1 MAIAK
6 QLKALIKAHIDGND
20 SHFYSVAMQ
29 IAAHKAKIGHGKI
42 AQELRVLIDEAKKN
56 QTVTNSYNKPIPLA
70 KPRGELSSLL
80 HASYPKLRLSDMVLD
95 YDTKDRLTRIIKEQR
110 QTVKI
115 RSHGLSPRK
124 KLLLIGP
131 PGTGKTMSASV
142 LAGELGLPL
151 LVVRL
156 ESLITKYM
164 GETSAKLRVVFD
176 AIDHSRGVYLFD
188 EFDSIGSQRDHIND
202 VGEIRRILNSFLQ
215 MIEQDDSDSIILAA
229 TNHPSILDYALFRR
243 FDDVIEFKLP
253 NRSSITK
260 LFKNRLSILKTSRI
274 AWNQL
279 ASKASGLSFSDI
291 SKICEDGIK
300 YTIIDDQNELTE
312 NDLLKLITD
321 RKKLL
326 NKQGSSNNYHK

>member
-1 MAIAK
+1 MASGN
-6 QLKALIKAHIDGND
+6 QLKALIKSHIDGND

-29 IAAHKAKIGHGKI
+29 IAAHEAKIGHGKI
-42 AQELRVLIDEAKKN
+42 AQELRALIDEAKKN
-56 QTVTNSYNKPIPLA
+56 KVVSSSSTRPIPLA

-80 HASYPKLRLSDMVLD
+80 HASYPKLRLSDMVFD
-95 YDTKDRLTRIIKEQR
+95 KETGDRLIRIIKEQR
-110 QTVKI
+110 QIVKI

-151 LVVRL
+151 LVVQL

-164 GETSAKLRVVFD
+164 GETAAKLRIVFD
-176 AIDHSRGVYLFD
+176 AINHSRGVYLFD
-188 EFDSIGSQRDHIND
+188 EFDSIGSQRGQVND

-229 TNHPSILDYALFRR
+229 TNYPNILDYALFRR
-243 FDDVIEFKLP
+243 FDDVIEYTLP
-253 NRSSITK
+253 DQSLITK
-260 LFKNRLSILKTSRI
+260 LLKNRLSVFKTSRI

-279 ASKASGLSFSDI
+279 ASEASGLSFADI
-291 SKICEDGIK
+291 IKICEDGIK
-300 YTIIDDQNELTE
+300 DTIIHNRNKVTK
-312 NDLLKLITD
+312 NDLLKLITE

-326 NKQGSSNNYHK
+326 NKQGSSNQLT

>member
-6 QLKALIKAHIDGND
+6 QLKALIKAHIDEND

-29 IAAHKAKIGHGKI
+29 IAAHEAKIGHGKI
-42 AQELRVLIDEAKKN
+42 AQELRALIDEAKKN
-56 QTVTNSYNKPIPLA
+56 KTVTRSYTKPIPLA

-80 HASYPKLRLSDMVLD
+80 RASYPKLRLSDMVLD
-95 YDTKDRLTRIIKEQR
+95 KETEDRLIRIIKEQR

-151 LVVRL
+151 LAVRL

-164 GETSAKLRVVFD
+164 GETSAKLRIVFD

-188 EFDSIGSQRDHIND
+188 EFDSIGSQRDQIND

-215 MIEQDDSDSIILAA
+215 MIEQNDSDSIILAA
-229 TNHPSILDYALFRR
+229 TNHPNILDYALFRR
-243 FDDVIEFKLP
+243 FDDVIEFTLP
-253 NRSSITK
+253 DKSSIAK
-260 LFKNRLSILKTSRI
+260 LLKNRLSIFKTARF

-279 ASKASGLSFSDI
+279 ASEASGLSFADI
-291 SKICEDGIK
+291 SKVCEDGIK
-300 YTIIDDQNELTE
+300 DTIIHDRKRLTKK
-312 NDLLKLITD
+312 DLLKLITE

-326 NKQGSSNNYHK
+326 NKQGSSNQLP